1 MTDTANNLTP
11 SLYVNQYK
19 RQELLFNEDLWR
31 PIVIIGLGGIGSW
44 VAFELAK
51 MGARELWFFDYDRV
65 EVHNACYS
73 VYGRHQARALK
84 REGGMNIGKT
94 KVEAMKRFLHRWEG
108 AGKFNRDLKIK
119 TFARGPLP
127 EDLFPKLCVVV
138 VAVDDMDARKDIWEK
153 NIHLN
158 PNVLYLIE
166 ARMGAEASMIYTI
179 RPMNDYDAEFYSN
192 PSILYPQS
200 EASRETCAE
209 QSFVY
214 TAAMTGSIITSQIK
228 NILMKEYL
236 WSEIICDLKNM
247 KITTRRL
254 IEPR

>member
-1 MTDTANNLTP
+1 MTNAADNLIPTVYGNP
-11 SLYVNQYK
+11 YK
-19 RQELLFNEDLWR
+19 RQELLFNESLWR
-31 PIVIIGLGGIGSW
+31 PVVIIGLGGIGSW

-65 EVHNACYS
+65 EVHNACYA
-73 VYGRHQARALK
+73 VYGRHQAGSPSK
-84 REGGMNIGKT
+84 PGKK
-94 KVEAMKRFLHRWEG
+94 KVEAMKRFLHRWESY
-108 AGKFNRDLKIK
+108 GKFGRDLEIKIFDRAP
-119 TFARGPLP
+119 TAQDNFP
-127 EDLFPKLCVVV
+127 ELCIVVV
-138 VAVDDMDARKDIWEK
+138 VVDDMDVRKEIWEK
-153 NIHLN
+153 NIRLN
-158 PNVLYLIE
+158 PHVLYLVE

-179 RPMNDYDAEFYSN
+179 RPMNDSDAGFYSS

-200 EASRETCAE
+200 IASRETCAE

-228 NILMKEYL
+228 SILLKEYC

-254 IEPR
+254 IEPV

>member
-1 MTDTANNLTP
+1 MTNAADNLIP
-11 SLYVNQYK
+11 SLYANPYK
-19 RQELLFNEDLWR
+19 RQELLFNDDLWK

-44 VAFELAK
+44 VALELAK
-51 MGARELWFFDYDRV
+51 MGARELWFYDYDSV

-73 VYGRHQARALK
+73 VYGRHQTVSPNNPVK
-84 REGGMNIGKT
+84 K
-94 KVEAMKRFLHRWEG
+94 KVVAMKRFLHRWESY
-108 AGKFNRDLKIK
+108 GKFGRDLKIK
-119 TFARGPLP
+119 VFDRAPLSD
-127 EDLFPKLCVVV
+127 EIFPKLCIVV
-138 VAVDDMDARKDIWEK
+138 VAVDDMDTRKEIWEK
-153 NIHLN
+153 NIYLN
-158 PNVLYLIE
+158 PNVLYLVE

-179 RPMNDYDAEFYSN
+179 RSMNDDDARFYSS

-209 QSFVY
+209 QSFVF
-214 TAAMTGSIITSQIK
+214 TAAATGSIITSQIK
-228 NILMKEYL
+228 SILMKEYL